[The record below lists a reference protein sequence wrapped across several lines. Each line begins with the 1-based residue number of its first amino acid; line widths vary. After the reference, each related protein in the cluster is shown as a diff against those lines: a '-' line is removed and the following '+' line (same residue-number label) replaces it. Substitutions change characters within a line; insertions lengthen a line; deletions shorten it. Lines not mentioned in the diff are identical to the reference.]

1 MDAIN
6 LRKLVYKVRE
16 VLAKRICPD
25 ESNLGEAFARLRR
38 DDPHNLLSET
48 VISAEAAAIVNGDLR
63 DLNEVAHDVTVK
75 SKQSVVQLSSL
86 SCSSSSSSSSSSSV
100 WVELLRLAYADADAA
115 LPEPQAILSVE
126 QYLKE
131 SHDHNCYS

>member
-1 MDAIN
+1 M
-6 LRKLVYKVRE
+6 
-16 VLAKRICPD
+16 
-25 ESNLGEAFARLRR
+25 ARLWF
-38 DDPHNLLSET
+38 SET

-75 SKQSVVQLSSL
+75 SKQSVVQSVSNQQ
-86 SCSSSSSSSSSSSV
+86 SSV

-115 LPEPQAILSVE
+115 LPEPQVIPSVE

>member
-25 ESNLGEAFARLRR
+25 ESNLGEVFARLRR
-38 DDPHNLLSET
+38 DDPHNLFSKT

-75 SKQSVVQLSSL
+75 SKQSVVQSVSNQQ
-86 SCSSSSSSSSSSSV
+86 SSV

>member
-75 SKQSVVQLSSL
+75 SKQSVVQSVSNQQ
-86 SCSSSSSSSSSSSV
+86 SSV

>member
-1 MDAIN
+1 MDVIN

-38 DDPHNLLSET
+38 DDPHNLFSKT

-63 DLNEVAHDVTVK
+63 DLSEVAHDVTVK
-75 SKQSVVQLSSL
+75 SKQSVVQSVSNQQ
-86 SCSSSSSSSSSSSV
+86 SSV